1 MRCSGLENNLTEC
14 GEYSLVV
21 STSSRCRDHSRDA
34 SVLCPTGI
42 ASSPIGLTLIYTLW
56 YYYCSECPDD
66 QFTCSNGRCD
76 GQEPA
81 CIPSDKL
88 CDGISDC
95 SEGEDE
101 LDYNCPCSPEGA
113 ARLVDGVVP
122 HRGRVEFCRNA
133 RWTTI
138 CNRHYRNIAPTL
150 CRQLGYPS
158 EGILTISDTLLM

>member
-1 MRCSGLENNLTEC
+1 MC
-14 GEYSLVV
+14 G
-21 STSSRCRDHSRDA
+21 
-34 SVLCPTGI
+34 G
-42 ASSPIGLTLIYTLW
+42 
-56 YYYCSECPDD
+56 
-66 QFTCSNGRCD
+66 GRID

-81 CIPSDKL
+81 CISSDKL

-138 CNRHYRNIAPTL
+138 CYRYYYYYYYNFAPTV

-158 EGILTISDTLLM
+158 EGKIIFLLKMHFRYEHAHSDSEGVSSFGPGPARQSVFQGRFTCNTDAENLTQCVISEQSSCDHSRDIGVICGKFL